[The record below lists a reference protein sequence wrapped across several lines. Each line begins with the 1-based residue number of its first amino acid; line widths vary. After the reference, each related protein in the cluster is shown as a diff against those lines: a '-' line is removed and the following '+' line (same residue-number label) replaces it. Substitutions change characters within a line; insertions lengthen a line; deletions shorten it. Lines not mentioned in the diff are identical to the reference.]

1 MKEKINDAT
10 RDESRRTPLSSLT
23 ISPCDGVHV
32 CNTPAPYC
40 GRTRAAFPRLV
51 LLCVLL
57 LCQALSY
64 TAYASQK
71 GNDPSDSLA
80 LYRAVVFANRYPG
93 LASDQVR
100 EDSGTVDQMRLWL
113 VAGTLF
119 TANTAIMVYY
129 FATFYNDDYAQ
140 RGAFHTF
147 DDWYNADLN
156 VDKLGH
162 IWGSQTYTR
171 LLYRIFRWTGM
182 RDPSAMYWS
191 AGGSMLFQ
199 LEMEITDGLYEK
211 WGFSWWDMA
220 ANTVGAVWPHVQ
232 RMAPELQSV
241 NLKMSYRP
249 SAAVKNGWV
258 QHDYLRD
265 YDGFTYWL
273 ALSVEDVLPQSLKP
287 WWPDWLGIAV
297 GYGANRTMLGKNV
310 FNSREGKGQ
319 GEQEWYIALDYDLRK
334 LPGDG
339 AFVRFLKEELN
350 LFHFPSPAVRIAP
363 DAIWYGLYF

>member
-1 MKEKINDAT
+1 MRETTNDVV
-10 RDESRRTPLSSLT
+10 RDEGRETPLSSLST
-23 ISPCDGVHV
+23 IPCGGAHCHD
-32 CNTPAPYC
+32 TPVRYC
-40 GRTRAAFPRLV
+40 GRTHAAFPRAAV
-51 LLCVLL
+51 LCLLL
-57 LCQALSY
+57 LCQALSH
-64 TAYASQK
+64 TAAAATGVSEQ
-71 GNDPSDSLA
+71 PDSLS
-80 LYRAVVFANRYPG
+80 LFRAVVLSNRYPG
-93 LASDQVR
+93 LSSGQGVQ
-100 EDSGTVDQMRLWL
+100 DSSTVDPTRLWL
-113 VAGTLF
+113 VAGTLLA
-119 TANTAIMVYY
+119 ANTAIMVYY
-129 FATFYNDDYAQ
+129 FATFYNDEYAK

-156 VDKLGH
+156 IDKLGH

-182 RDPSAMYWS
+182 RETSAMYWS

-232 RMAPELQSV
+232 RMVPELQAV

-249 SAAVKNGWV
+249 SDAVKNGWV

-297 GYGANRTMLGKNV
+297 GYGGNRTMLGKNV
-310 FNSREGKGQ
+310 FNSQDGRGQ

-350 LFHFPSPAVRIAP
+350 LFHFPSPALRFAP
-363 DAIWYGLYF
+363 GAIWYGLYF